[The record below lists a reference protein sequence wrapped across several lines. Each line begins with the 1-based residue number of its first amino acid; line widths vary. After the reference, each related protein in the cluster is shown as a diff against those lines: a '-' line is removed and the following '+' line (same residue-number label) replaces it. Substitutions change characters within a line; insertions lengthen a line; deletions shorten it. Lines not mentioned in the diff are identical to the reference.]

1 LRALPIIKSAVYIV
15 VAAVKPIT
23 ILTKRPPS
31 LENIAAKA
39 GVSRSTVS
47 RALGVSEK
55 TRQRGSEIIAPQAIF
70 FYPPSDLFA
79 RQVTAHGALPA
90 LHETHIQVPA
100 EIALTGFDDFPT
112 ASQIGPQLTI
122 LLDLIENP
130 GSGPHPMTLPTQLI
144 VRESRGSV

>member
-31 LENIAAKA
+31 LENVAAKA

-47 RALGVSEK
+47 RALGGSEK

-90 LHETHIQVPA
+90 LYKAVPA

-112 ASQIGPQLTI
+112 ASQIGPHLTI
-122 LLDLIENP
+122 QLDLIENP